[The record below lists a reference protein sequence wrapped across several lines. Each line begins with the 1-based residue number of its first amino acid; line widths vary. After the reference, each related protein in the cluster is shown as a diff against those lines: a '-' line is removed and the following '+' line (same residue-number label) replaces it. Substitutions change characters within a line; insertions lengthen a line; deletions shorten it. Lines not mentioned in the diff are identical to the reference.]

1 MSDKA
6 KLRRYEDD
14 LNVSGTGI
22 VIMGAWSIVKL
33 IMDLFLESKEYFAFE
48 ADSKFEYAFGVTF
61 VLIFVAIISLIVIKI
76 HLYIG
81 LNAIKASKG
90 REHKKGYFAGSV
102 IILIIMVLCLLFYI
116 EKFQDIDNIDTTI
129 SALLVDL
136 TTIYILAVVVIST
149 VKIKKLRKKMLQE

>member
-1 MSDKA
+1 MMSDKA

-61 VLIFVAIISLIVIKI
+61 VAIISLIVIKI

-102 IILIIMVLCLLFYI
+102 IILIIMVLCLLLYI